1 MIDIGRVFSTSF
13 AMLRQRFWP
22 LVGMW
27 AVFLAIQMA
36 ASTVLAVVMV
46 MVGMAGVAGLGA
58 GFDDPA
64 AFGGLGIVMIV
75 FMVLFYGAYIVL
87 LLAQQAAMVTLGSP
101 LEEPVFGTAMNRGFR
116 SALPFFGLSVL
127 LVLAYFALT
136 AAVLAVMSLVS
147 VGGGA
152 AGGVVSGL
160 LGLLMLP
167 LVIWLACRLS
177 VLVAV
182 VAVDQVFNP
191 VTALRRS
198 WAVTRG
204 KALRI
209 LLALAGFIGISLVAL
224 AVPFVLIFF
233 AADMAESSPGAGIG
247 LGIVGLLI
255 FVPLF
260 VVYTIYT
267 ATFTAA
273 LHCEVTEGGAE
284 QLEEVFA

>member
-36 ASTVLAVVMV
+36 ASTVLTVVMLV
-46 MVGMAGVAGLGA
+46 VGMAGVASLGA

-64 AFGGLGIVMIV
+64 AFGGLGIAMII
-75 FMVLFYGAYIVL
+75 FLVLFYGAYIVL
-87 LLAQQAAMVTLGSP
+87 VLAQQAAMVTLGSP

-116 SALPFFGLSVL
+116 SALPFFGISVL
-127 LVLAYFALT
+127 LVLGYFAIA
-136 AAVLAVMSLVS
+136 AAVLAVVSLA
-147 VGGGA
+147 A
-152 AGGVVSGL
+152 AGGSGAGAL
-160 LGLLMLP
+160 VTALLP
-167 LVIWLACRLS
+167 LLFLPLLLWLACRLS

-191 VTALRRS
+191 ITALRRS
-198 WAVTRG
+198 WAVTKG

-224 AVPFVLIFF
+224 AVPFMLIFF
-233 AADMAESSPGAGIG
+233 AADMTESSPGTGVV
-247 LGIVGLLI
+247 LGILGLLI
-255 FVPLF
+255 FIPLF
-260 VVYTIYT
+260 VVYTMFT

-284 QLEEVFA
+284 RLEEVFA